1 MTLRAR
7 ITLVATALVSMVL
20 LVSGIALVQVQRDV
34 LTRGVDE
41 ALLQRADNVQ
51 DQAGRLVV
59 LPADGDPEDTFLQV
73 VDAHGT
79 VIAASSNVAVAPAA
93 VPPTRRESIRT
104 VLLRHP
110 VDHDFRVLARPLT
123 SDPTATLVVGKNLDD
138 VSESVSVLTKSL
150 ALAIPVVVFVLA
162 ILAWWLT
169 AGVLRP
175 VEQIRAEVADITAT
189 ELHRRVL
196 QPRGEDEISR
206 LARTMNA
213 MLERVQH
220 ATDRQRQFVADASHE
235 LRSPLTRL
243 RTALEVALAHPETT
257 SPRETISEALHDTG
271 ALQHLVDDLLFLA
284 RSEAGADQPSDAEV
298 DLDDLVLAAARRLR
312 ARCGLAVDV
321 SAVSAARVRG
331 DARQLA
337 RAIDNVVDNA
347 QRHATS
353 TVAFELTERDGRS
366 ELVIS
371 DDGPGVAEGDRQR
384 VFTRFTRL
392 DMSRSRDSGGSGLG
406 LAIVHDI
413 VTRHHGTV
421 EFDVNSHGGARIVM
435 SFPSRG

>member
-7 ITLVATALVSMVL
+7 ITLLATGLVSLVL
-20 LVSGIALVQVQRDV
+20 LVSGIALVQVQGDL

-73 VDAHGT
+73 VEADGT
-79 VIAASSNVAVAPAA
+79 VRAATPNVSGAPAA
-93 VPPTRRESIRT
+93 VRPNGRESIRT
-104 VLLRHP
+104 VSLRRPIEHA
-110 VDHDFRVLARPLT
+110 FRVLARPLA

-138 VSESVSVLTKSL
+138 VSDSVRVLTTSL
-150 ALAIPVVVFVLA
+150 AVAIPIVVLVLA
-162 ILAWWLT
+162 LSAWWLT

-175 VEQIRAEVADITAT
+175 VEQIRAEVADITAS

-196 QPRGEDEISR
+196 EPGGDDEISR

-243 RTALEVALAHPETT
+243 RSALEIARAHPETT
-257 SPRETISEALHDTG
+257 SPHETISEALHDTG
-271 ALQHLVDDLLFLA
+271 ALQQLVDDLLFLA
-284 RSEAGADQPSDAEV
+284 RSEAGANPPSDTEV
-298 DLDDLVLAAARRLR
+298 DLDDLVLSAATRLR
-312 ARCGLAVDV
+312 ARSELIVDV
-321 SAVSAARVRG
+321 RAVSAARVRG
-331 DARQLA
+331 DPRQLA

-353 TVAFELTERDGRS
+353 VVAFELTERGGRS
-366 ELVIS
+366 ELAVS
-371 DDGPGVAEGDRQR
+371 DDGPGVAEADRQR

-392 DMSRSRDSGGSGLG
+392 DESRSRDSGGSGLG

-413 VTRHHGTV
+413 VTRHHGRV
-421 EFDVNSHGGARIVM
+421 AFEPNSHRGARLVM
-435 SFPSRG
+435 SFPSSP